1 MIILFVNYFVYV
13 YNHVLSSCFYYHVL
27 LLLREALDKAEKATE
42 RLATVSKDVIK
53 ALEIANPKE
62 TKK

>member
-1 MIILFVNYFVYV
+1 MKTMLVYSNLNCVSSIKLICLFYF
-13 YNHVLSSCFYYHVL
+13 
-27 LLLREALDKAEKATE
+27 RDALDKAEKATQ

-53 ALEIANPKE
+53 ALEIVNPKE

>member
-1 MIILFVNYFVYV
+1 MLVYSNLNWVSSIKLICLFYF
-13 YNHVLSSCFYYHVL
+13 
-27 LLLREALDKAEKATE
+27 RDALDKAEKATQ

-53 ALEIANPKE
+53 ALEIVNPKE

>member
-1 MIILFVNYFVYV
+1 LVYF
-13 YNHVLSSCFYYHVL
+13 SSTYQTIL
-27 LLLREALDKAEKATE
+27 LLFREALDKAEKATQK
-42 RLATVSKDVIK
+42 LATVSKDVIK

>member
-1 MIILFVNYFVYV
+1 LLFVF
-13 YNHVLSSCFYYHVL
+13 F
-27 LLLREALDKAEKATE
+27 RDALDKAEKATQ

-53 ALEIANPKE
+53 ALEIVNPKE